1 MIKGKIKFLTNHK
14 KYVNIDIKKQQ
25 KYLRNCDDK
34 IEIYENFFE
43 DNRNQKEK
51 KND

>member
-14 KYVNIDIKKQQ
+14 KYVNIDIKNSKNIYEIVMI
-25 KYLRNCDDK
+25 KLRFMRIFLK
-34 IEIYENFFE
+34 IIEI
-43 DNRNQKEK
+43 RRR